1 MIGEKL
7 IHLITVYFQ
16 LYQNNHKNFILLA
29 LPMAEKSVVD
39 FKISSGDPVIWSD
52 WPSYLFW
59 NVFVIL
65 LVIFLAAISWIAL
78 YFFVRN
84 RNHGYI
90 PQVDVPTFRDDV
102 VDQKNSA
109 RVLTNI
115 IKYAINFS
123 NLLTNFNYVYWLW
136 YCTRNSLSNLNLKLF
151 VI

>member
-29 LPMAEKSVVD
+29 LPMADKSVVD

-65 LVIFLAAISWIAL
+65 LVIFLAAISWITL

-84 RNHGYI
+84 QNHGYI

-123 NLLTNFNYVYWLW
+123 NLLMNFKYVYWLW
-136 YCTRNSLSNLNLKLF
+136 YLTNKF
-151 VI
+151 FF